1 VGEWETR
8 RLGGW
13 ERILFNRRFPSITR
27 AVPHSATQIWSPS
40 LLDALE
46 TVLSQDQI
54 HDGGK

>member
-1 VGEWETR
+1 VGDKETR
-8 RLGGW
+8 RLGKDPVQQ
-13 ERILFNRRFPSITR
+13 EISLDHSRRPPFGD
-27 AVPHSATQIWSPS
+27 QIWSPS